1 MSRTLSFRRGASLA
15 LATGA
20 LAAASFV
27 VSTSPADAALSN
39 SSPPRITGQAKVGN
53 TLKATRGVWRGQY
66 ELPVSTQYTYQW
78 FADGVA
84 IPEAKGTTLA
94 LTADELGEEI
104 TVAVTAKKAPQAP
117 ITATSAPTKP
127 VAKGNIKTATMHIEG
142 INKVGHTQAVT
153 PGHWKPNDVTFDIV
167 WFADGIPVAFGYFYT
182 PTAAQ
187 IGTHTSVYVVG
198 SKPGYNDANR
208 FLSRFGT
215 VKP

>member
-1 MSRTLSFRRGASLA
+1 MSRTLSLRRGASLA

-39 SSPPRITGQAKVGN
+39 SSPPRITGKAQVGK

-66 ELPVSTQYTYQW
+66 ELPVTTQYTYQW

-84 IPEAKGTTLA
+84 IPDAKGTTLD
-94 LTADELGEEI
+94 LTADELGEQI
-104 TVAVTAKKAPQAP
+104 TVAVTAKKAPQLP
-117 ITATSAPTKP
+117 ITATSSPTAP
-127 VAKGNIKTATMHIEG
+127 VALGDIKTDTIHIEG

-153 PGHWKPNDVTFDIV
+153 PGHWKPNDVTFTII
-167 WFADGIPVAFGYFYT
+167 WLADGIPVEVGYSYT

-187 IGTHTSVYVVG
+187 AGTRTSVIVAG
-198 SKPGYNDANR
+198 EKDGYATAVKT
-208 FLSRFGT
+208 LKRFGT
-215 VKP
+215 VRP